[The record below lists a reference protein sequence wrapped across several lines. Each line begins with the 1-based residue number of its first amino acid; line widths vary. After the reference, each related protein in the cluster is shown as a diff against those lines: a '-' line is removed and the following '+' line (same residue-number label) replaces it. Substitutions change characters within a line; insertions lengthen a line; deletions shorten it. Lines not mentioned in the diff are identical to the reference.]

1 MNDVSTEVRSRLTKS
16 ALALSFYMVISIT
29 QVFLNKLIFLNSNV
43 GGLYITWFQFVVA
56 EVCILIRTFAGN
68 YKKEGKL
75 IPEFNLNY
83 SIIAKVLPVTV
94 VYISMI
100 GLNNITLKYTSI
112 STYQIVRSLSVFF
125 NILVQYFIL
134 KKKTSIN
141 CTFACTGVVL
151 GFIVGSCSDIQLSA
165 KGLIYGLLSSL
176 ASALYSIVVKEA
188 IGILN
193 NDEFRLMQ
201 YNTPIAILCLAV
213 IIVFNGDIKYMKTF
227 DLKGFGLQFAS
238 GIFGYLVNI
247 AIFLNIKY
255 TSSLTHN
262 LSGSI
267 KSTLQTLLSYIVFKK
282 HETINFLK
290 GLSIFFTILF
300 SGLYSVVR
308 AHETRVEIDI
318 NNPAKY
324 EKSKKRIFMVL
335 NAFIMLF
342 IILVV
347 FSVSNSIIGQSL
359 KTPVTFVLF
368 HKPRIFK
375 KRK

>member
-359 KTPVTFVLF
+359 KTPVTSVLF

>member
-68 YKKEGKL
+68 YKREGKL

-267 KSTLQTLLSYIVFKK
+267 KSTLQTLLSYVVFKK

-324 EKSKKRIFMVL
+324 EKNKKRIFMVL

-359 KTPVTFVLF
+359 KTPVTSVLF
-368 HKPRIFK
+368 HKPRKIK